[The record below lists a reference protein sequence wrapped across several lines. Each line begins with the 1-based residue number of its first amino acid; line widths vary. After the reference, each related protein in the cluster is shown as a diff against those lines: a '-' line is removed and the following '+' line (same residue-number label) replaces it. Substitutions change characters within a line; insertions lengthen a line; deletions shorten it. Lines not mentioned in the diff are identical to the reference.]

1 MRVFPGYQSPAK
13 VVHAEPSTMG
23 LQGVMLAADCVPT
36 EARPHSEIS
45 NPKAVLPVMTNASR
59 MKYSELIALWPCHGF
74 EDFPQD
80 LTGESAHGF
89 LAAWTALWHPALLV
103 SAGKIPIWRQ
113 ADAALQ
119 VESEQLILVPS
130 VSQPLLSDGFIA
142 EARQQGAHVVTGI
155 SERDQILDQA
165 LQPLQPLSGVDQDL
179 AADFLALGFCY
190 LQVHRLLQQMHYS
203 TTLDATYF
211 SKEALGAAHACMQ
224 GEEEKSR
231 EHLSRCFD
239 ALAQE
244 RDHYYAVEAYVID
257 LVLVAKN
264 TVGEKLRQ
272 ELAHDSPCSLLISA
286 EVIAAMARSE
296 SESLARLLLL
306 LQSGQASLVGGELTE
321 QDLVLMT
328 PEGILNG
335 LLAGFKVYDEHLSHK
350 PAVFGRRRYG
360 LTPVLPQILDKL
372 GFVGALHATLDDGQ
386 YPVGSQA
393 KSRWEGFDGSSVEA
407 LCRVPLDASLPET
420 FLNYARSL
428 GDSMDRDHVATVCL
442 AHWPGLSSVWF
453 DDLRRV
459 ARYGPVLGKFVALE
473 EYLGHAEHAVYGERV
488 ELGSYRSPYL
498 CQQVAASDPRP
509 ISKWVQHHRAVAVQF
524 ASDTFQSLRH
534 MLETGVGK
542 AESTRSSCPSV
553 SRLADCGQGGNAV
566 AESQD
571 KSSQR
576 GAQEVNHLTA
586 EELSTFLPRDTSPAR
601 SAYLLWNPYSFSR
614 RVCIE
619 LNDGNPLPDRV
630 DPVYCVAKENHRQQ
644 MVVDIPPVGYAWL
657 PASDKSDFTARP
669 SRPLAENNIL
679 RNEYMEV
686 RINTTN
692 GGVQSIHDYRSRG
705 NRLSQQLALRKTRQD
720 SRRSQ
725 SRSKSTYSVMVADSI
740 TVTCSSAALGEIT
753 CKGRLIEPDGRLLA
767 EFQQITQLW
776 RGSRIL
782 KINIQLVPH
791 APLSADPWQS
801 YYACRFAWNDPA
813 ALVWHDHAYT
823 RQLSTSKRLE
833 APHYVELDMVDR
845 TTTLLTGGVPYHQRS
860 GDQMLDSL
868 LIVQGESEREFQFGI
883 AIDVPNPLHA
893 ALDQLAPVHLV
904 QEEAGTPQPNAT
916 GWLLHIDSK
925 SLLITHQEALVENE
939 KIVGIRA
946 RVLESSGQTA
956 NARLMCFRDAQSAQK
971 VDFLGKTIVS
981 CQVESGAVQLEMAA
995 CEWAQIE
1002 VRW

>member
-1 MRVFPGYQSPAK
+1 
-13 VVHAEPSTMG
+13 
-23 LQGVMLAADCVPT
+23 
-36 EARPHSEIS
+36 
-45 NPKAVLPVMTNASR
+45 

-80 LTGESAHGF
+80 LTGEAAHGF
-89 LAAWTALWHPALLV
+89 LATWTALWHPALLA
-103 SAGKIPIWRQ
+103 SAGKIPVWRQ
-113 ADAALQ
+113 AGAALQ

-130 VSQPLLSDGFIA
+130 VSQPLLPDAFIA
-142 EARQQGAHVVTGI
+142 EARQQGAHVVTGT
-155 SERDQILDQA
+155 SERDQVLDQA
-165 LQPLQPLSGVDQDL
+165 LQPLRPIVGVDQDL
-179 AADFLALGFCY
+179 ADDFLALGFCY

-211 SKEALGAAHACMQ
+211 SKEVLGGARACMQ
-224 GEEEKSR
+224 GEVEQSR

-264 TVGEKLRQ
+264 TVGDKLRQ
-272 ELAHDSPCSLLISA
+272 ELAHESPCSLLISA
-286 EVIAAMARSE
+286 DVVAEMARSE
-296 SESLARLLLL
+296 SESLAQLLLR
-306 LQSGQASLVGGELTE
+306 LQSGSVSLVGGELLE
-321 QDLVLMT
+321 QDLVLMA
-328 PEGILNG
+328 PEEILNG
-335 LLAGFKVYDEHLSHK
+335 LLAGAKVYEEYVAQK

-386 YPVGSQA
+386 YPVGPQA
-393 KSRWEGFDGSSVEA
+393 KSRWEGVDGSSVDA

-459 ARYGPVLGKFVALE
+459 ARYGPVLGKIVALE

-488 ELGSYRSPYL
+488 ELDGYRSPYL
-498 CQQVAASDPRP
+498 CQQVAAGDPRP
-509 ISKWVQHHRAVAVQF
+509 ISKWVQHHQTVAVQF
-524 ASDTFQSLRH
+524 AADTFRSLHH
-534 MLETGVGK
+534 MLETGDEK
-542 AESTRSSCPSV
+542 SESTKSSCP
-553 SRLADCGQGGNAV
+553 LAGGL
-566 AESQD
+566 ED
-571 KSSQR
+571 LPQR
-576 GAQEVNHLTA
+576 GNTVNDSEGKTSQADAQAANNLAA
-586 EELSTFLPRDTSPAR
+586 EKLSALLPRDNSPTR
-601 SAYLLWNPYSFSR
+601 PAYLFWNPYSFSR

-619 LNDGNPLPDRV
+619 LNEGDPLPDRV
-630 DPVYCVAKENHRQQ
+630 EPVYCVAKENHRQQ
-644 MVVDIPPVGYAWL
+644 IVVDIPPVGYAWL
-657 PASDKSDFTARP
+657 PASDKNDFTARP
-669 SRPLAENNIL
+669 SRPLAEDNIL

-686 RINTTN
+686 RINTSN

-705 NRLSQQLALRKTRQD
+705 NRLSQQLALRRTIQD
-720 SRRSQ
+720 VRRSQ
-725 SRSKSTYSVMVADSI
+725 SGSKSMYSVMVADSLA
-740 TVTCSSAALGEIT
+740 VTCSSAALGELT

-767 EFQQITQLW
+767 EFQQTTQLW

-782 KINIQLVPH
+782 KINIQLIPH
-791 APLSADPWQS
+791 ASLSADPWQS
-801 YYACRFAWNDPA
+801 YYACRFAWSDPA
-813 ALVWHDHAYT
+813 ALIWHDHAYT
-823 RQLSTSKRLE
+823 RQLSMAKRLE

-845 TTTLLTGGVPYHQRS
+845 TTALLTGGVPYHQRS

-883 AIDVPNPLHA
+883 AIDAPNPMHA
-893 ALDQLAPVHLV
+893 ALDLVAPVHLV
-904 QEEAGTPQPNAT
+904 HEMAGVPRPNAT
-916 GWLLHIDSK
+916 GWLLHVDNK
-925 SLLITHQEALVENE
+925 SLLITHQETLVENE
-939 KIVGIRA
+939 KVVGIRA

-956 NARLMCFRDAQSAQK
+956 SGRLACFRDAQSAQK